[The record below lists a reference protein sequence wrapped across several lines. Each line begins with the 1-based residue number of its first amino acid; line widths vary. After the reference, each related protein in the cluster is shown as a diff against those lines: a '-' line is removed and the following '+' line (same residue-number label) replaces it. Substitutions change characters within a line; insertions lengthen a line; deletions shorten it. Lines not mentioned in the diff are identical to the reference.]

1 MNMPRTRAERLG
13 RLREDNTGVERGW
26 RKNAPLQMGAC
37 LLSDPS
43 DSMSTVRRSQA
54 QVGERLTIL
63 QTKLNILSNIMLALT
78 EAASRSLLNACV
90 PLHLPGRADR
100 IY

>member
-1 MNMPRTRAERLG
+1 
-13 RLREDNTGVERGW
+13 
-26 RKNAPLQMGAC
+26 
-37 LLSDPS
+37 
-43 DSMSTVRRSQA
+43 
-54 QVGERLTIL
+54 VGERLTIL